1 MCDLGVMVVELLALF
16 FIQEA
21 PSLGEALAVVVLIV
35 LVGAEKHGV
44 VFESEK
50 GNLAAV
56 ALELLLGVAPL
67 LIQEELLLGENVPA
81 VFGVLA
87 DD

>member
-1 MCDLGVMVVELLALF
+1 MVLELLASF

-21 PSLGEALAVVVLIV
+21 PSLGEALAVVLIL
-35 LVGAEKHGV
+35 LVGAGVNGV

-50 GNLAAV
+50 GNLAAL

-67 LIQEELLLGENVPA
+67 LIQEELLLGENAPI
-81 VFGVLA
+81 VFAALA
-87 DD
+87 GD